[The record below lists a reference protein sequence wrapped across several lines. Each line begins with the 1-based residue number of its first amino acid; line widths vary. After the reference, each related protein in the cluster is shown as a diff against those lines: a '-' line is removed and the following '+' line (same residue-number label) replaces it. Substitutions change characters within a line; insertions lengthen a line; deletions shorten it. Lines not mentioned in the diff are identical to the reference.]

1 MKSYALAS
9 LVAFSIAFITDD
21 DVGFVGLIID
31 LVTVWPLVFDLVTL
45 SLLALAANR
54 KFSAG

>member
-21 DVGFVGLIID
+21 DVGFVGLIVD

-45 SLLALAANR
+45 SLLALAAEPEV
-54 KFSAG
+54 